1 MFKKN
6 QPGGYC
12 LVLLFFKLYLAKVYL
27 ACAEVSTFA
36 NKCSFYLRMKTIQ
49 TKNTEME
56 ITSEKQNKYNF
67 MQIPGRFEALTNF
80 FQPSEMESAQMLEST
95 RPTVSNGNGLN
106 QLVRKTCGQRHK
118 MDRLQVL

>member
-1 MFKKN
+1 M
-6 QPGGYC
+6 
-12 LVLLFFKLYLAKVYL
+12 YLAR
-27 ACAEVSTFA
+27 AEVSTFA

-49 TKNTEME
+49 TKNTEMQT
-56 ITSEKQNKYNF
+56 TSEKQNKCYF
-67 MQIPGRFEALTNF
+67 MQIPGRFEALANF